1 MQYPSDLRDLEWK
14 KVETFFTQKR
24 KFGRPI
30 TYSRRSIVNAIFYV
44 TKSGCQWRMVP
55 KDFPNWTTVYYYFQK
70 WCREGIWEQV
80 LDCLNEQD
88 RLRKG
93 RKAYPSYAILD
104 SQSSKTQY
112 NSDDR
117 GVDGGKKN

>member
-1 MQYPSDLRDLEWK
+1 MQYPSDLRDVEWK

-55 KDFPNWTTVYYYFQK
+55 KDFPNWITVYYYFQK
-70 WCREGIWEQV
+70 WCRAGIWEQV

-88 RLRKG
+88 RSRKG
-93 RKAYPSYAILD
+93 KKAHPTYAILD

-112 NSDDR
+112 NSDER
-117 GVDGGKKN
+117 GTDGGKKN

>member
-1 MQYPSDLRDLEWK
+1 MDYPSNLRDLEWQ
-14 KVETFFTQKR
+14 KVERFFTR
-24 KFGRPI
+24 KSEFGRPI

-44 TKSGCQWRMVP
+44 TKSGCQWRMLP

-70 WCREGIWEQV
+70 WCREGVWEKV
-80 LDCLNEQD
+80 LDCLNKQD

-93 RKAYPSYAILD
+93 RKAWPSYAILD

-112 NSDDR
+112 NSDER
-117 GVDGGKKN
+117 GIDGGKKN